1 MNSILQK
8 TKECLL
14 CHTTANLE
22 EHHIYPGPR
31 RRLSEEYGLK
41 VWLCH
46 EHHTGI
52 AGVHFNKA
60 FMQELKEWAQEVFV
74 AEYGEE
80 LFFQRF
86 GKNYLKGDKDEDE

>member
-1 MNSILQK
+1 MDSILQK
-8 TKECLL
+8 KKECLM
-14 CHTTANLE
+14 CHTTLNLE
-22 EHHIYPGPR
+22 RHHVFGAAR
-31 RRLSEEYGLK
+31 RPISEEYGLT

-46 EHHTGI
+46 EHHTGT

-60 FMQELKEWAQEVFV
+60 FMQELKEWAQEVFT

-86 GKNYLKGDKDEDE
+86 GKNYMKGDKDEDE